1 VYGQRAAQPFAVDY
15 VQAHMRTPVILAA
28 TLAALVAAAAP
39 AQAKLVYVKKPGS
52 ATPGVYLAED
62 NGKQPKRLGAGRAP
76 AISPD
81 GQWVAFI
88 TVPRSENE
96 AQQVLLQAVG
106 GGSQRIVTR
115 ARSFDSLRFSP
126 DSSKLGVVAS
136 ERRLR
141 IYDIALD
148 RTVDPVRGFIRGWSF
163 SPDSKQ
169 LAVGRAT
176 SSNVDAPADLFTGP
190 VGGGAFQRL
199 TATRDAL
206 NPVWG
211 SREIVFDRQ
220 RRRAGDAPAYNL
232 WAIDPAA
239 GTEMRR
245 VTKLSIPRLVSGLVP
260 LELSSDSWRLL
271 GAFTGQDAEV
281 GFTVNVKTGKTR
293 ALSRDFEHGIVGFD
307 LTADGRTIL
316 GHTGGPDPSAQHDVV
331 TVPFRSGGRMRVL
344 VRNAAYPDWSR

>member
-1 VYGQRAAQPFAVDY
+1 
-15 VQAHMRTPVILAA
+15 MRTPVILVAA
-28 TLAALVAAAAP
+28 LAALVAAAAP

-52 ATPGVYLAED
+52 ATPGVYVAED
-62 NGKQPKRLGAGRAP
+62 NGKKPKRLGPGRAP
-76 AISPD
+76 AVSPD
-81 GQWVAFI
+81 GKWVAFI
-88 TVPRSENE
+88 SAPRSDME
-96 AQQVLLQAVG
+96 APQLLLQAVA

-115 ARSFDSLRFSP
+115 AKAFDTPRFSP

-136 ERRLR
+136 GRRLR

-148 RTVDPVRGFIRGWSF
+148 RTVDAARGNLRGWAF

-176 SSNVDAPADLFTGP
+176 SSGLDAPTDLFTGP
-190 VGGGAFQRL
+190 AGGGTFQRL

-211 SREIVFDRQ
+211 SKEVVFDRQ
-220 RRRAGDAPAYNL
+220 RRRTGDAPAYNL

-316 GHTGGPDPSAQHDVV
+316 GHTGGPDPTAQHDVV
-331 TVPFRSGGRMRVL
+331 TVPFRSGGKMRVL
-344 VRNAAYPDWSR
+344 VKNAGYPDWSR